1 MKFNKISIY
10 HITSA
15 LITCTLL
22 AGCDTFSS
30 KTPLSGKRETLFA
43 TDRSLK
49 TEGQGGAVGV
59 DTSHATTNKDWVVA
73 GGSLNHVLP
82 VLAAPKA
89 PKESWKT
96 NIGSGNSSEKRL
108 ISNLLTVDNHA
119 FGMDT
124 YGKVTALNRQTGE
137 KVWSVE
143 TSPEDRSSETL
154 GGGIAY
160 AEGKVFVTTSFG
172 DVIAVDAK
180 TGKELWRQALLT
192 PMRIAPTVADGRVF
206 VVTINNELHALSS
219 KNGENLWTHTG
230 LPEATGLLG
239 GGVPAIENNIIV
251 VPYSSGELYALRTE
265 NGYPV
270 WTDTLSPTL
279 SADSLSSISHI
290 RARPIISQGVIYA
303 VSHGGRMAAIDVN
316 SGIRLWQKD
325 ISSIRTPAIIGNYMY
340 LISTNNELV
349 CLNRQNGDIVW
360 TINLPMTDDG
370 QKVNWAG
377 PIATSQGLLVTGS
390 NGVMDYYSPQDG
402 KKVHGLTTGQQF
414 SLSPIVVDKKIY
426 TLSDSA
432 DVTAWH

>member
-1 MKFNKISIY
+1 MRINKIIASGIVKALASSI
-10 HITSA
+10 
-15 LITCTLL
+15 LL
-22 AGCDTFSS
+22 TGCDTFTS
-30 KTPLSGKRETLFA
+30 KTPLSGKREALFS

-49 TEGQGGAVGV
+49 AEGQANAINV
-59 DTSHATTNKDWVVA
+59 DTSHATTNKDWTMA
-73 GGSLNHVLP
+73 GGSLNHALP
-82 VLAAPKA
+82 ILSAPKA

-108 ISNLLTVDNHA
+108 ISNLLVAEDRV

-124 YGKVTALNRQTGE
+124 NGNVTALNKQTGE
-137 KVWSVE
+137 KIWSVA
-143 TSPEDRSSETL
+143 TSPEDRSSDTL

-160 AEGKVFVTTSFG
+160 MEGKIFVATSFG
-172 DVIAVDAK
+172 DVIALDAK

-192 PMRIAPTVADGRVF
+192 PMRIAPTVANGRVF
-206 VVTINNELHALSS
+206 VVTIGNELHALSS

-270 WTDTLSPTL
+270 WTDTLTPSL

-290 RARPIISQGVIYA
+290 RARPIISQGVLYA

-325 ISSIRTPAIIGNYMY
+325 ISSVRTPALIGSYIY
-340 LISTNNELV
+340 LVSINNELV

-360 TINLPMTDDG
+360 TINLPMTDEG

-390 NGVMDYYSPQDG
+390 NGAMEYYSPQDG

-414 SLSPIVVDKKIY
+414 SLSPIIVDKKIY
-426 TLSDSA
+426 TLNDSA
-432 DVTAWH
+432 DVTSWN